1 MLGISYVLGSYLE
14 PLSQNLRRR
23 AGVMLPVW
31 SFPGF
36 YRKPNA
42 ERIWRDAA
50 H

>member
-1 MLGISYVLGSYLE
+1 MLSISYVLGSYLE
-14 PLSQNLRRR
+14 PLSQNQRRR
-23 AGVMLPVW
+23 AGVMLPVR

-36 YRKPNA
+36 YRTPNV

>member
-14 PLSQNLRRR
+14 PLSQNQRRR
-23 AGVMLPVW
+23 AGVMPPVR

-36 YRKPNA
+36 YHTPNA